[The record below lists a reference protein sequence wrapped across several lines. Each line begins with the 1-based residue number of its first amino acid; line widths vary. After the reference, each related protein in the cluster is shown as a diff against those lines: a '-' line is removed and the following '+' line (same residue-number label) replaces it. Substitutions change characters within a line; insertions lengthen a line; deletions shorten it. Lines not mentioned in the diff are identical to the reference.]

1 MNLLLILLYMS
12 VQTIIYD
19 FNDQSSSRDWRVVN
33 DGVMGGL
40 SASQFEINETGN
52 GFFHGH
58 VSLENN
64 GGFASVRHQPARM
77 NLEKETQFSIRI
89 KGDGHAFQ
97 LRVKSKLNEYH
108 SYKFVF
114 ETTGE
119 WQTIS
124 IPFNEMTPTFRGR
137 DLDMPNFNGSS
148 MEEIGFLIANK
159 KNQNFELEIDYIR
172 AL

>member
-1 MNLLLILLYMS
+1 MS
-12 VQTIIYD
+12 TQTLIYD

-40 SASQFEINETGN
+40 SASQFEINEVGN
-52 GFFHGH
+52 GLFHGH

-64 GGFASVRHQPARM
+64 GGFASVRHQPERM
-77 NLEKETQFSIRI
+77 KLEKKTHFSIRI
-89 KGDGHAFQ
+89 KGDGNAFQ

-108 SYKFVF
+108 SYKFIF

-119 WQTIS
+119 WQIIS
-124 IPFNEMTPTFRGR
+124 IPFNKMIPTFRGR
-137 DLDMPNFNGSS
+137 DLDLPNFNGSS

-159 KNQNFELEIDYIR
+159 KEQNFELEIDYIK
-172 AL
+172 AI

>member
-1 MNLLLILLYMS
+1 MNLLIIMIYMS
-12 VQTIIYD
+12 FQTMIYD
-19 FNDQSSSRDWRVVN
+19 FNEQSNPLDWSVLN
-33 DGVMGGL
+33 DGVMGGV
-40 SASQFEINETGN
+40 SVSQFEINKDGN

-64 GGFASVRHQPARM
+64 GGFASVRHQPKRM
-77 NLEKETQFSIRI
+77 KLKKETRFTIRV
-89 KGDGHAFQ
+89 KGDGHAYQ

-108 SYKFVF
+108 SYKFIF
-114 ETTGE
+114 QTTGD

-137 DLDMPNFNGSS
+137 DLNMPNFKGSS

-159 KNQNFELEIDYIR
+159 KEQNFKLEIDYIK
-172 AL
+172 AI

>member
-1 MNLLLILLYMS
+1 MS
-12 VQTIIYD
+12 TQTPIYD
-19 FNDQSSSRDWRVVN
+19 FNDQSSYRDWRVVN

-40 SASQFEINETGN
+40 SASQFEINEAGN

-64 GGFASVRHQPARM
+64 GGFASVRHQPAKM
-77 NLEKETQFSIRI
+77 KLEKETHYLIRI
-89 KGDGHAFQ
+89 KGDGNAFQ

-119 WQTIS
+119 WQIIR
-124 IPFNEMTPTFRGR
+124 IPFNEMIPTFRGR
-137 DLDMPNFNGSS
+137 DLYMPNFNGSS

-159 KNQNFELEIDYIR
+159 KEQNFELEIDYIK
-172 AL
+172 AI

>member
-1 MNLLLILLYMS
+1 MCIS
-12 VQTIIYD
+12 TQTLIYD
-19 FNDQSSSRDWRVVN
+19 FNQESSPRDWRVVN

-40 SASQFEINETGN
+40 SLSQFEINENGN

-64 GGFASVRHQPARM
+64 GGFASVRHQPKRM
-77 NLEKETQFSIRI
+77 KLEKETKFSIRV
-89 KGDGHAFQ
+89 KGDGHAYQ

-108 SYKFVF
+108 SYKFIF

-137 DLDMPNFNGSS
+137 DLNLPNFNGAS
-148 MEEIGFLIANK
+148 MEEIGFLISNK
-159 KNQNFELEIDYIR
+159 KDQNFELEVDYIK
-172 AL
+172 AI